1 MCKIEHCPCCGI
13 RTDNPETK
21 EWKYCF
27 KHQQLICM
35 NCCVKCKYHTKN
47 EMLGNCELLL
57 FKNREKIKI
66 EFNESKVNQAK
77 EILKNRGI

>member
-1 MCKIEHCPCCGI
+1 MKK
-13 RTDNPETK
+13 NLETK

>member
-1 MCKIEHCPCCGI
+1 
-13 RTDNPETK
+13 
-21 EWKYCF
+21 
-27 KHQQLICM
+27 M

>member
-1 MCKIEHCPCCGI
+1 MRKIEHCPECGI
-13 RTDNPETK
+13 RTDNPGTK
-21 EWKYCF
+21 EWKYCY
-27 KHQQLICM
+27 KYQQLICM
-35 NCCVKCKYHTKN
+35 NCCVRCEYHTKD
-47 EMLGNCELLL
+47 EMLGNCKLLL